1 MRTAR
6 KFKENERN
14 TVRSFQKTDPF
25 CDQKTDPTFEHPRP
39 LRGVPLCR
47 LCPATFVRPW
57 RLAYGVCISGMNT
70 HSGLA
75 AGHRCLHE
83 KATSSAKSLIVPTP
97 PPGPVSGLQLCLAR
111 LIFRYLGSRAVS
123 PNDTTMADF
132 CGPRMALPV
141 SSSRTSW
148 SEKWVHFSDQELRK
162 LNTGSAMFG
171 PCKAAVV
178 VTTSLNPHDG
188 YQGKEKL

>member
-1 MRTAR
+1 MATNRHPPAPFTINR
-6 KFKENERN
+6 HEIC
-14 TVRSFQKTDPF
+14 TRSCPRRR
-25 CDQKTDPTFEHPRP
+25 PPRP
-39 LRGVPLCR
+39 PCDTRCFFNSRCRATRGPQCTYETVPLCR

-83 KATSSAKSLIVPTP
+83 KATSSAKSLIAPTP

-123 PNDTTMADF
+123 PNDTTMADL
-132 CGPRMALPV
+132 CRPRMALPV
-141 SSSRTSW
+141 FSSRTSW
-148 SEKWVHFSDQELRK
+148 SEKWTHLGGRFRTQ
-162 LNTGSAMFG
+162 NGSVFQ
-171 PCKAAVV
+171 PR
-178 VTTSLNPHDG
+178 N
-188 YQGKEKL
+188 